1 MGRDGYL
8 SKSLLYE
15 PPLSGS
21 IDEGLR
27 NRTVKRSIL
36 DTAEVNGSMMEA
48 NMAKAKGSGS
58 GLAKEVAQLKREV
71 ADLRQQNQTLPA
83 RPEDQLMRQAMQGQS
98 RRDAAA
104 LAEAIAR
111 SEKEAKRK
119 EMEAL
124 DLNNVTNIEAGELG
138 VRVTHRGGAM
148 EFVEGDNGH
157 KLYRRW
163 LKWKEAAE

>member
-1 MGRDGYL
+1 MGRDRCL

-36 DTAEVNGSMMEA
+36 DTAEVNGAMMEA
-48 NMAKAKGSGS
+48 NMAKAKGSS
-58 GLAKEVAQLKREV
+58 KGLAKEVAQLKREV

-98 RRDAAA
+98 RRDATA

-138 VRVTHRGGAM
+138 VRVTHRGGDYG
-148 EFVEGDNGH
+148 VCRRR
-157 KLYRRW
+157 YRAQA
-163 LKWKEAAE
+163 LS

>member
-36 DTAEVNGSMMEA
+36 DAAEVNGSMMEA
-48 NMAKAKGSGS
+48 NMAKAKESGS

>member
-1 MGRDGYL
+1 MGRDRYL

>member
-1 MGRDGYL
+1 
-8 SKSLLYE
+8 
-15 PPLSGS
+15 
-21 IDEGLR
+21 
-27 NRTVKRSIL
+27 
-36 DTAEVNGSMMEA
+36 
-48 NMAKAKGSGS
+48 MAKAKESGS

>member
-1 MGRDGYL
+1 
-8 SKSLLYE
+8 
-15 PPLSGS
+15 
-21 IDEGLR
+21 
-27 NRTVKRSIL
+27 
-36 DTAEVNGSMMEA
+36 
-48 NMAKAKGSGS
+48 MAKAKESGS

-138 VRVTHRGGAM
+138 VRITYRGGAM

>member
-48 NMAKAKGSGS
+48 NMAKAKESGS

-98 RRDAAA
+98 RRDATA

>member
-1 MGRDGYL
+1 
-8 SKSLLYE
+8 
-15 PPLSGS
+15 
-21 IDEGLR
+21 
-27 NRTVKRSIL
+27 
-36 DTAEVNGSMMEA
+36 
-48 NMAKAKGSGS
+48 MAKAKESGS
-58 GLAKEVAQLKREV
+58 GLAKEVAQLKEEV

-98 RRDAAA
+98 RQDAAA

-138 VRVTHRGGAM
+138 VRITYRGGAM
-148 EFVEGDNGH
+148 EFVEGDKGH

>member
-1 MGRDGYL
+1 MGRDRYL

-36 DTAEVNGSMMEA
+36 DAAEVNGSMMEA
-48 NMAKAKGSGS
+48 NMAKAKESGS
-58 GLAKEVAQLKREV
+58 GLAKEVAQLKEEV

-83 RPEDQLMRQAMQGQS
+83 RPEDQLMRQAMQRQS

-104 LAEAIAR
+104 EAIGR

-138 VRVTHRGGAM
+138 VRITYRGGAM
-148 EFVEGDNGH
+148 EFVEGDNAH

>member
-1 MGRDGYL
+1 
-8 SKSLLYE
+8 
-15 PPLSGS
+15 
-21 IDEGLR
+21 
-27 NRTVKRSIL
+27 
-36 DTAEVNGSMMEA
+36 
-48 NMAKAKGSGS
+48 MAKAKESGS

-148 EFVEGDNGH
+148 GFVEGDNGH

>member
-1 MGRDGYL
+1 
-8 SKSLLYE
+8 
-15 PPLSGS
+15 
-21 IDEGLR
+21 
-27 NRTVKRSIL
+27 
-36 DTAEVNGSMMEA
+36 
-48 NMAKAKGSGS
+48 MAKAKESGS

-124 DLNNVTNIEAGELG
+124 DLNNVTNIEAGEIG
-138 VRVTHRGGAM
+138 VRVTYRGGAM
-148 EFVEGDNGH
+148 EFVEGDIGH
-157 KLYRRW
+157 KLYHRW
-163 LKWKEAAE
+163 LEWKEAAE

>member
-1 MGRDGYL
+1 MGRDRYL

-48 NMAKAKGSGS
+48 NMAKAKESGS

-98 RRDAAA
+98 RGDAAA

-111 SEKEAKRK
+111 LEKEAKRK

-138 VRVTHRGGAM
+138 VRITYRGGAM

>member
-48 NMAKAKGSGS
+48 NMAKAKESGS

>member
-1 MGRDGYL
+1 MGRDRCL

-48 NMAKAKGSGS
+48 NMAKAKESGS

>member
-1 MGRDGYL
+1 MGRDRYL

-48 NMAKAKGSGS
+48 NMAKAKESGS

-138 VRVTHRGGAM
+138 VRVTYRGGAM

>member
-1 MGRDGYL
+1 MGRDRYL

-48 NMAKAKGSGS
+48 NMAKAKESGS

-111 SEKEAKRK
+111 SEKEAR
-119 EMEAL
+119 
-124 DLNNVTNIEAGELG
+124 
-138 VRVTHRGGAM
+138 
-148 EFVEGDNGH
+148 
-157 KLYRRW
+157 
-163 LKWKEAAE
+163 

>member
-1 MGRDGYL
+1 MGRDRYL

-36 DTAEVNGSMMEA
+36 DAAEVNGSMMEA
-48 NMAKAKGSGS
+48 NMAKAKESGS

-98 RRDAAA
+98 RRDATA

>member
-1 MGRDGYL
+1 MGRDRYL

-48 NMAKAKGSGS
+48 NMAKAKESGS
-58 GLAKEVAQLKREV
+58 GLAKEVAQLKEEV

-119 EMEAL
+119 EMGAL
-124 DLNNVTNIEAGELG
+124 DLNNVTNIEAGEIG
-138 VRVTHRGGAM
+138 VRVTYRGGAM

>member
-1 MGRDGYL
+1 
-8 SKSLLYE
+8 
-15 PPLSGS
+15 
-21 IDEGLR
+21 
-27 NRTVKRSIL
+27 
-36 DTAEVNGSMMEA
+36 
-48 NMAKAKGSGS
+48 MAKAKESGS

-119 EMEAL
+119 EMGAL
-124 DLNNVTNIEAGELG
+124 DLNNVTNIEAGEIG
-138 VRVTHRGGAM
+138 VRVTYRGGAM

>member
-1 MGRDGYL
+1 MGRDRYL

-48 NMAKAKGSGS
+48 NMAKAKESGS

-138 VRVTHRGGAM
+138 VRITYRGGAM